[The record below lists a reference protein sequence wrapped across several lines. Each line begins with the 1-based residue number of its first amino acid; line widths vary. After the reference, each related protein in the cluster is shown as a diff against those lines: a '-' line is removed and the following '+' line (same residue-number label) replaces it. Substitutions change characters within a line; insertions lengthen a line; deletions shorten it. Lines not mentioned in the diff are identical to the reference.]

1 MMINPQLPEWLT
13 DIKALPILP
22 HDIHCLVNM
31 LTDDSLDYKR
41 MAKVLEAHQS
51 ISSRLLMLANS
62 AWANTGAPVT
72 SIEQACF
79 KLGLN
84 LVRGVSIGLAVMKP
98 FNVNFCPAFD
108 LQRYWATSML
118 VAHGAA
124 LLADQMPAA
133 KQDRHYL
140 KTVHT
145 AGILHNIGLLCLAE
159 LKPQQTHKV
168 LMLKAAHPEIDVDQ
182 AFHEALKIGYCA
194 IGGLLATSW
203 GIPDALVVCL
213 QYHRSFDYKG
223 PYAEQVRLVGAAAEW
238 VGLLYRQEAM
248 LASDYLDRQAIDLP
262 RQQAIFSQL
271 EAQFQETRELA
282 AALFR

>member
-1 MMINPQLPEWLT
+1 
-13 DIKALPILP
+13 
-22 HDIHCLVNM
+22 
-31 LTDDSLDYKR
+31 

-62 AWANTGAPVT
+62 AWVNTGAPVT

-108 LQRYWATSML
+108 LQRYWTTSML
-118 VAHGAA
+118 VAHGSA
-124 LLADQMPAA
+124 LLADQMLAA
-133 KQDRHYL
+133 KQDQHYL

-168 LMLKAAHPEIDVDQ
+168 LMLKAANPEIDLDE
-182 AFHEALKIGYCA
+182 AFHDALNTGYCE
-194 IGGLLATSW
+194 IGGILAASW
-203 GIPDALVVCL
+203 GIPDVLVACI

-223 PYAEQVRLVGAAAEW
+223 PYAEEVRLVGVAAEW

-248 LASDYLDRQAIDLP
+248 LASAYLEQQAIDLA
-262 RQQAIFSQL
+262 RQQAVFSQL
-271 EAQFQETRELA
+271 EAQFQGTRELA